1 MPAHLHRDAAGHDQD
16 DCFTEHGITTFLG
29 SAYEVTNSSDRMGYR
44 LQGEAIQHIKGAD
57 IISDGIPLGAVQ
69 VTGDDQPIIM
79 LADHQTTGGYTKIA
93 TVVTPDIPKVAQ
105 ASLGSL
111 IRFQAISVRE
121 ANEAYRRY
129 EERLRH
135 PGWHPED

>member
-1 MPAHLHRDAAGHDQD
+1 
-16 DCFTEHGITTFLG
+16 
-29 SAYEVTNSSDRMGYR
+29 YR

-111 IRFQAISVRE
+111 IRFKAISVRE
-121 ANEAYRRY
+121 ANEEYRQY
-129 EERLRH
+129 EERMRH
-135 PGWHPED
+135 VSWHLEE